1 MIEVGAKEARSVV
14 VDDARAVSFMGPELR
29 VYATPAIVAD
39 VEMACRDLLL
49 KSLEPGR
56 DSVGVRVEI
65 DHLASAPLGAEV
77 RVEVEV
83 TEAGERRVGFSGTVR
98 HGDTVLAEVKHQRA
112 VVSLERLKQRLS
124 RQ

>member
-1 MIEVGAKEARSVV
+1 MIEVGAKETRSVV
-14 VDDARAVSFMGPELR
+14 VDDRRAVSFMGPELR

-49 KSLEPGR
+49 TGLEPGW

-77 RVEVEV
+77 RIGVAV
-83 TEAGERRVGFSGTVR
+83 TEASERRVGFSGTVR

-112 VVSLERLKQRLS
+112 VVSLERLKQRLAK
-124 RQ
+124 Q